1 MIPYNMLPIE
11 MHVEMVNAENG
22 NISVLNDAA
31 RMWTQVREWIGAAQV
46 ELHTRVAELSPQWT
60 DENGR
65 AMEEKTQRTLAE
77 LKMWGERIDA
87 AQPAAAL
94 TTLAAA
100 IPAAAA
106 AVAGFHESY
115 LAVVGL
121 PFGAGLAAAAGFQQL
136 SATAMNALAADFDL
150 SIGQVV
156 AASGVRNPAEVLP
169 AQQVSAEGNSP
180 ADVIKAATAGMTTLQ
195 ELQDLSSSLTSGGT
209 GGSAGL
215 DASALGQNVPGWSG
229 GGGPSLAGLTS
240 TLPPVTTGLPAGLPG
255 AGLPPVSGAPV
266 ASGLGLLGAVGA
278 GTGGLP
284 MAKSAVAKRAT
295 AQNIA
300 EGAPTAAGTN
310 TGTTGKS
317 ATGGGTP
324 PMMPP
329 GGGQSAP
336 PGTLQPGS
344 ANQPTGRAGLS
355 RKTAEGTEG
364 VPAELRGRSGGGD
377 QAFGLRQPKRPRTGE
392 SESTSVQLLDQEMW
406 HPTR

>member
-11 MHVEMVNAENG
+11 MHVEMIKAENG
-22 NISVLNDAA
+22 NISVLTDAA
-31 RMWTQVREWIGAAQV
+31 RMWTEVRGWIDAAQV

-94 TTLAAA
+94 NALATS
-100 IPAAAA
+100 IPATAA
-106 AVAGFHESY
+106 AVAGFYSSY

-121 PFGAGLAAAAGFQQL
+121 PFGVGAAAAAGFQQL
-136 SATAMNALAADFDL
+136 SATAMNTLATEFDV

-169 AQQVSAEGNSP
+169 AQQVSTEGNSP
-180 ADVIKAATAGMTTLQ
+180 TDVLKAATAGMTTLQ
-195 ELQDLSSSLTSGGT
+195 ELQDLSSSLTSGGS
-209 GGSAGL
+209 GGATGL
-215 DASALGQNVPGWSG
+215 DSSALGQNMPGWSA

-240 TLPPVTTGLPAGLPG
+240 TLPPVVPGLPAGVPG
-255 AGLPPVSGAPV
+255 AGLSPVGSAPV
-266 ASGLGLLGAVGA
+266 ASGLGLLGAAGA
-278 GTGGLP
+278 GAGGLP
-284 MAKSAVAKRAT
+284 MSKAAVTKRAAT
-295 AQNIA
+295 QNIA

-310 TGTTGKS
+310 TGAAGKA
-317 ATGGGTP
+317 ATGGGAP

-329 GGGQSAP
+329 GSGNASP

-344 ANQPTGRAGLS
+344 ANQPTGRAGSS

-364 VPAELRGRSGGGD
+364 VPAELRGRSGNGD
-377 QAFGLRQPKRPRTGE
+377 QAFGLRQPKRPRAVE
-392 SESTSVQLLDQEMW
+392 SESASVQLLDKELW
-406 HPTR
+406 HTT

>member
-11 MHVEMVNAENG
+11 MHVEMIKAENG
-22 NISVLNDAA
+22 NISVLTDAA
-31 RMWTQVREWIGAAQV
+31 RMWTEVRGWIDAAQV

-94 TTLAAA
+94 NTLATS
-100 IPAAAA
+100 IPATAA
-106 AVAGFHESY
+106 AVAGFYSSY
-115 LAVVGL
+115 LAAIGI
-121 PFGAGLAAAAGFQQL
+121 PFGLGAAAAAGFQQL
-136 SATAMNALAADFDL
+136 SATAMNTLAAEFDM

-180 ADVIKAATAGMTTLQ
+180 TDVLKAATAGMTTLQ
-195 ELQDLSSSLTSGGT
+195 ELQDLSSSLTSGGS
-209 GGSAGL
+209 GGATGL
-215 DASALGQNVPGWSG
+215 DSSALGQNIPGWSAD
-229 GGGPSLAGLTS
+229 GGPSLAGLTS
-240 TLPPVTTGLPAGLPG
+240 TVPPVNPGLPAGLPG

-266 ASGLGLLGAVGA
+266 ASGLGLLGAA
-278 GTGGLP
+278 GTGAGGLP
-284 MAKSAVAKRAT
+284 MSKAAVSKRA
-295 AQNIA
+295 AQSIA

-310 TGTTGKS
+310 TGATAKP

-329 GGGQSAP
+329 ASGHASP
-336 PGTLQPGS
+336 PGTLQPGA
-344 ANQPTGRAGLS
+344 ANQPTGRAGSS

-364 VPAELRGRSGGGD
+364 VPAELRGRSGSGD
-377 QAFGLRQPKRPRTGE
+377 QAFGRRQPKRPRTGE
-392 SESTSVQLLDQEMW
+392 SESTSVQLLDKELW
-406 HPTR
+406 HTT

>member
-1 MIPYNMLPIE
+1 MLPIE
-11 MHVEMVNAENG
+11 MHVEMIKAENG
-22 NISVLNDAA
+22 NISVLTDAA
-31 RMWTQVREWIGAAQV
+31 RMWTEVRGWIDAAQV

-94 TTLAAA
+94 NTLATS
-100 IPAAAA
+100 IPATAA
-106 AVAGFHESY
+106 AVAGFYSSY
-115 LAVVGL
+115 LAAIGIPVGL
-121 PFGAGLAAAAGFQQL
+121 GAAAAAGFQQL
-136 SATAMNALAADFDL
+136 SATAMNTLAAEFDM

-180 ADVIKAATAGMTTLQ
+180 TDVLKAATAGMTTLQ
-195 ELQDLSSSLTSGGT
+195 ELQDLSSSLTSGGS
-209 GGSAGL
+209 GGATGL
-215 DASALGQNVPGWSG
+215 DSSALGQNIPGWSAD
-229 GGGPSLAGLTS
+229 GGPSLAGLTS
-240 TLPPVTTGLPAGLPG
+240 TVPPVNPGLPAGLPG

-266 ASGLGLLGAVGA
+266 ASGLGLLGAA
-278 GTGGLP
+278 GTGAGGLP
-284 MAKSAVAKRAT
+284 MSKAAVSKRA
-295 AQNIA
+295 AQSIA

-310 TGTTGKS
+310 TGATAKP

-329 GGGQSAP
+329 ASGHASP
-336 PGTLQPGS
+336 PGTLQPGA
-344 ANQPTGRAGLS
+344 ANQPTGRAGSS

-364 VPAELRGRSGGGD
+364 VPAELRGRSGSGD
-377 QAFGLRQPKRPRTGE
+377 QAFGRRQPKRPRTGE
-392 SESTSVQLLDQEMW
+392 SESTSVQLLDKELW
-406 HPTR
+406 HTT

>member
-1 MIPYNMLPIE
+1 MLPIE
-11 MHVEMVNAENG
+11 MHVEMIKAENG
-22 NISVLNDAA
+22 NISVLTDAA
-31 RMWTQVREWIGAAQV
+31 RMWTEVRGWIDAAQV

-94 TTLAAA
+94 NTLATS
-100 IPAAAA
+100 IPATAA
-106 AVAGFHESY
+106 AVAGFYSSY
-115 LAVVGL
+115 LAAIGI
-121 PFGAGLAAAAGFQQL
+121 PFGLGAAAAAGFQQL
-136 SATAMNALAADFDL
+136 SATAMNTLAAEFDM

-180 ADVIKAATAGMTTLQ
+180 TDVLKAATAGMTTLQ
-195 ELQDLSSSLTSGGT
+195 ELQDLSSSLTSGGS
-209 GGSAGL
+209 GGATGL
-215 DASALGQNVPGWSG
+215 DSSALGQNIPGWSAD
-229 GGGPSLAGLTS
+229 GGPSLAGLTS
-240 TLPPVTTGLPAGLPG
+240 TVPPVNPGLPAGLPG

-266 ASGLGLLGAVGA
+266 ASGLGLLGAA
-278 GTGGLP
+278 GTGAGGLP
-284 MAKSAVAKRAT
+284 MSKAAVSKRA
-295 AQNIA
+295 AQSIA

-310 TGTTGKS
+310 TGATAKP

-329 GGGQSAP
+329 ASGHASP
-336 PGTLQPGS
+336 PGTLQPGA
-344 ANQPTGRAGLS
+344 ANQPTGRAGSS

-364 VPAELRGRSGGGD
+364 VPAELRGRSGSGD
-377 QAFGLRQPKRPRTGE
+377 QAFGRRQPKRPRTGE
-392 SESTSVQLLDQEMW
+392 SESTSVQLLDKELW
-406 HPTR
+406 HTT

>member
-11 MHVEMVNAENG
+11 MHVEMIKAENG
-22 NISVLNDAA
+22 NISVLTDAA
-31 RMWTQVREWIGAAQV
+31 RMWTEVRGWIDAAQV

-94 TTLAAA
+94 NTLAASIPATASAVAGFYGSYLAA
-100 IPAAAA
+100 IGLPFGVGAAAA
-106 AVAGFHESY
+106 AS
-115 LAVVGL
+115 
-121 PFGAGLAAAAGFQQL
+121 FQQL
-136 SATAMNALAADFDL
+136 SATAMNALAIEFDM

-169 AQQVSAEGNSP
+169 AQQVSTEGNSP
-180 ADVIKAATAGMTTLQ
+180 ADVLKAATAGMTTLQ
-195 ELQDLSSSLTSGGT
+195 ELQDLSSSLTSGGS
-209 GGSAGL
+209 GGATGL
-215 DASALGQNVPGWSG
+215 DSSAPGQNIPGWSAD
-229 GGGPSLAGLTS
+229 GGPSLAGLTS
-240 TLPPVTTGLPAGLPG
+240 TLPPVTPGLPAGLPG
-255 AGLPPVSGAPV
+255 GGLPPVSGAPV
-266 ASGLGLLGAVGA
+266 ASGLGLLGAA
-278 GTGGLP
+278 GTGAGGVP
-284 MAKSAVAKRAT
+284 MSKAAVTKRAA
-295 AQNIA
+295 AQSIA

-310 TGTTGKS
+310 TGATAKP

-329 GGGQSAP
+329 ASGHASP

-344 ANQPTGRAGLS
+344 ANQPTGRAGSS

-364 VPAELRGRSGGGD
+364 VPAELRGRSGSGD
-377 QAFGLRQPKRPRTGE
+377 QAFGRRQPKRPRTGE
-392 SESTSVQLLDQEMW
+392 SESTSVQLLDKELW
-406 HPTR
+406 HTT

>member
-11 MHVEMVNAENG
+11 MHVEMIKAEGG
-22 NISVLNDAA
+22 NVSVLNDAA

-65 AMEEKTQRTLAE
+65 AMEEQTQRTLAE

-100 IPAAAA
+100 IPATSA
-106 AVAGFHESY
+106 AVDGFYASY
-115 LAVVGL
+115 LAVKGL
-121 PFGAGLAAAAGFQQL
+121 PFGDALAVPFQQM

-169 AQQVSAEGNSP
+169 AQQVSTEGNSP
-180 ADVIKAATAGMTTLQ
+180 TDVLKAATAGMTTLQ
-195 ELQDLSSSLTSGGT
+195 ELQDLSSSLTSGGS
-209 GGSAGL
+209 GGGTGL
-215 DASALGQNVPGWSG
+215 DSSALGQNVPDWSA

-240 TLPPVTTGLPAGLPG
+240 TLPPVAPGLPGGLPG

-266 ASGLGLLGAVGA
+266 ASGLGLLGAAGA

-284 MAKSAVAKRAT
+284 MAKSAVAKRAA

-300 EGAPTAAGTN
+300 EGAPAAAGTN
-310 TGTTGKS
+310 TAAAGKS

-329 GGGQSAP
+329 AGGHTAP
-336 PGTLQPGS
+336 PGTLQPGT
-344 ANQPTGRAGLS
+344 ANHPTGRAGSS
-355 RKTAEGTEG
+355 RKAAVGNEG
-364 VPAELRGRSGGGD
+364 VPSELRGRSGSGD
-377 QAFGLRQPKRPRTGE
+377 PAFALRQPKRPRTGE
-392 SESTSVQLLDQEMW
+392 SDSTSV
-406 HPTR
+406 